1 MDGTN
6 QPPSPFGDEDDPP
19 VFVVKNGQVWAC
31 WLSGRAPV
39 ALGDVAQVRSA
50 MDKFLQGDGRE
61 RPASSSTPPPSLPVK
76 VLPGV
81 EEPAPNQQEKK
92 RVEPRHDISII
103 GKVHTGMGSRDVTI
117 LDLSEHGCRFHDRF
131 CNLRPGMPVSI
142 RIGPVGPVRAS
153 AKWRRGEYVGIQ
165 FDSPLYPSVL
175 EHITSHFDLRGEHN
189 G

>member
-1 MDGTN
+1 MDGPN

-19 VFVVKNGQVWAC
+19 VFVVRSGQVWAC

-39 ALGDVAQVRSA
+39 ALGDVAQVRLG
-50 MDKFLQGDGRE
+50 MDKFLHGDARE
-61 RPASSSTPPPSLPVK
+61 GTASSPTPPPSSPVK
-76 VLPGV
+76 APPGV
-81 EEPAPNQQEKK
+81 EAPAPNEQEKE

-103 GKVHTGMGSRDVTI
+103 GKVHTGTGVREVTI

-131 CNLRPGMPVSI
+131 CNLRPGMPVSL

-153 AKWRRGEYVGIQ
+153 VRWRRSEYVGIQ

-175 EHITSHFDLRGEHN
+175 EHIRSHFDLRR
-189 G
+189 